1 MAKTIEEKRRYV
13 KEYVR
18 SLNTIEE
25 AIEPYK
31 DQKRE
36 LRDEYRTNGWL
47 NTDEIRAAVRAY
59 RLIKGNIDVD
69 EVYDNFKVLIVE
81 VFRVNHI

>member
-1 MAKTIEEKRRYV
+1 MAKTLEEKRRYV

-25 AIEPYK
+25 AIEPYR

-59 RLIKGNIDVD
+59 RLIKGNVDVD
-69 EVYDNFKVLIVE
+69 EVYDNFKVLIGDS
-81 VFRVNHI
+81 NYG

>member
-69 EVYDNFKVLIVE
+69 EVYDNFKVLIG
-81 VFRVNHI
+81 NPNND

>member
-1 MAKTIEEKRRYV
+1 MAKTLEEKRRYV

-69 EVYDNFKVLIVE
+69 EVYDNFKVLIG
-81 VFRVNHI
+81 NPNND

>member
-1 MAKTIEEKRRYV
+1 MAKTLEEKRRYV

-69 EVYDNFKVLIVE
+69 EVYDNIINLAGA
-81 VFRVNHI
+81 

>member
-1 MAKTIEEKRRYV
+1 MAKTLEEKRRYV

-69 EVYDNFKVLIVE
+69 EVYDNFKVLIGDS
-81 VFRVNHI
+81 NDG

>member
-1 MAKTIEEKRRYV
+1 MAKTLEEKRRYV

-69 EVYDNFKVLIVE
+69 EVYDNFKVLIGGS
-81 VFRVNHI
+81 NDG

>member
-1 MAKTIEEKRRYV
+1 MAKTLEEKRRYV

-25 AIEPYK
+25 AIEPYR

-69 EVYDNFKVLIVE
+69 EVYDNFKVLIGDS
-81 VFRVNHI
+81 NNG

>member
-1 MAKTIEEKRRYV
+1 MAKTLEEKRRYV

-69 EVYDNFKVLIVE
+69 EVYDNFKVLIG
-81 VFRVNHI
+81 NSNDG